1 LHFLVAFDVKRC
13 YAASITITQTH
24 KGNYMQHKFI
34 VIDDT
39 GNAHKHGKQFETVV
53 EANTYVDKHALW
65 QTHLVYDLSTAECVH
80 RQN

>member
-1 LHFLVAFDVKRC
+1 
-13 YAASITITQTH
+13 
-24 KGNYMQHKFI
+24 MQHKFI

-39 GNAHKHGKQFETVV
+39 GNAHKHGKQFETVA

>member
-1 LHFLVAFDVKRC
+1 LVAFDVKRC

-39 GNAHKHGKQFETVV
+39 GNAHKHGKQFETAA